1 LINNSICG
9 ILFAVQRW
17 LLVLCLASGFSYA
30 QECKVLEGYASWY
43 GGKFH
48 GRKTS
53 SGENFNKFK
62 YTAAS
67 KHFGM
72 HTYLLVRNLENGE
85 QVVVRVNDRGPY
97 KKGRIIDLSR
107 SAAEKLGMLKKGV
120 TKVQVMPLRCVAKD
134 DQEDIIA
141 DLIKTD

>member
-1 LINNSICG
+1 LINNSIYG
-9 ILFAVQRW
+9 ILFAMRRW
-17 LLVLCLASGFSYA
+17 FFVLCLAFGFSYA

-48 GRKTS
+48 GRKAF
-53 SGENFNKFK
+53 SGENFDKFK

-85 QVVVRVNDRGPY
+85 EVVVRVNDRGPY

-120 TKVQVMPLRCVAKD
+120 AKVQVMPLHCVAKD
-134 DQEDIIA
+134 DQEEIIA

>member
-1 LINNSICG
+1 MR
-9 ILFAVQRW
+9 RW
-17 LLVLCLASGFSYA
+17 FLVLCLALGFSYA

-43 GGKFH
+43 GEKFH

-53 SGENFNKFK
+53 SGEKFDKFK

-67 KHFGM
+67 KHFDM
-72 HTYLLVRNLENGE
+72 HTYLLVRNLENGRE
-85 QVVVRVNDRGPY
+85 VVVRVNDRGPH

-120 TKVQVMPLRCVAKD
+120 AKVQVIPLHCVAKD
-134 DQEDIIA
+134 DQEEVIA

>member
-1 LINNSICG
+1 MR
-9 ILFAVQRW
+9 RW
-17 LLVLCLASGFSYA
+17 FLVLYLALGFSYA

-53 SGENFNKFK
+53 SGENFDKFK

-67 KHFGM
+67 RYFDT
-72 HTYLLVRNLENGE
+72 HTYLLVRNLENGRE
-85 QVVVRVNDRGPY
+85 VVVRVNDRGPH
-97 KKGRIIDLSR
+97 KKGRIIDLSK

-120 TKVQVMPLRCVAKD
+120 AKVQVMPLHCVAKE
-134 DQEDIIA
+134 DQEEVIA